1 MDPKAGLYLKKFN
14 DLIAGHKCTVDEE
27 DYERFQLNRNLLV
40 KIAKVENSSLAVYDL
55 NKKQYILSDSK
66 FDSKTGYRLNHD
78 YKVNPDHF
86 YEMMH
91 PDDFPFVL
99 NTVIKTLYFLN
110 ELPSHEK
117 TDYKLIVDFR
127 LSDKNGKYL
136 RFIQQVVVLEL
147 DRNGEIWLLLKLV
160 DLASENAGNEPS
172 QRKLLNMKTG
182 KLHLFNDKVDNP
194 SEKLLSKRELE
205 VLGLIS
211 QGLNS
216 KIIAEHLFISVNT
229 VNNHRQKILSKT
241 KSGNTSHALF
251 YAKRIGII

>member
-1 MDPKAGLYLKKFN
+1 MEQKATLFLKKFN
-14 DLIAGHKCTVDEE
+14 SLIEGYKCTPDEE
-27 DYERFQLNRNLLV
+27 DYKRFQLNKNLLI
-40 KIAKVENSSLAVYDL
+40 KIAKVENSSLAVFDL

-66 FDSKTGYRLNHD
+66 FDNKTGYRLNYD
-78 YKVNPDHF
+78 YKVDPDHF
-86 YEMMH
+86 YKTMH

-99 NTVIKTLYFLN
+99 DTIIKTLYFLN
-110 ELPSHEK
+110 ELPSNEK

-127 LSDKNGKYL
+127 LSDKNRKYL

-147 DRNGEIWLLLKLV
+147 DKKGEIWLLLKLV
-160 DLASENAGNEPS
+160 DLICENSGNEPS

-182 KLHLFNDKVDNP
+182 KLHLFNDDEDNR
-194 SEKLLSKRELE
+194 SEHLLSKRELE

-216 KIIAEHLFISVNT
+216 KLIAERLFISVKT
-229 VNNHRQKILSKT
+229 VNNHRQKIISKT
-241 KSGNTSHALF
+241 KSENTSHALL